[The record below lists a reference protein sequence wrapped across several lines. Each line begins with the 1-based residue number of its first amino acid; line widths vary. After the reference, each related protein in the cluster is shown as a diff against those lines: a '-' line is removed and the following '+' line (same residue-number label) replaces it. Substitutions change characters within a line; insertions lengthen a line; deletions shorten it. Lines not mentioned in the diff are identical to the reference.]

1 MIFFPN
7 KKSQRSWKS
16 RKMVKEI
23 LAYICF
29 AGAAVS
35 FVTMC
40 LLPRG
45 KGNPTRPKREE
56 RLTRIEERTGLMIP
70 LQLIL
75 IGAVLLN

>member
-1 MIFFPN
+1 
-7 KKSQRSWKS
+7 
-16 RKMVKEI
+16 MVKEI

-45 KGNPTRPKREE
+45 KGNPGRAKGEE
-56 RLTRIEERTGLMIP
+56 RLIRIEERTGLMIP

-75 IGAVLLN
+75 IGAVLLA

>member
-7 KKSQRSWKS
+7 KKSRRKS

-40 LLPRG
+40 LLPRR
-45 KGNPTRPKREE
+45 KGNPRAKGEE
-56 RLTRIEERTGLMIP
+56 RLIRIEERTGLMIP

-75 IGAVLLN
+75 IGAVLLT

>member
-1 MIFFPN
+1 
-7 KKSQRSWKS
+7 
-16 RKMVKEI
+16 MVREI

-35 FVTMC
+35 FVAMF
-40 LLPRG
+40 PRR
-45 KGNPTRPKREE
+45 KGNPTRAKGEE

-75 IGAVLLN
+75 IGVVLVS